1 MKCTRMLQR
10 KLQDWSQPARVE
22 GIEIIYPDSHLTSW
36 GSLNPR
42 GLRGLK
48 LYGVGTRSAQRGS
61 QPARVEGIE
70 IKLYELLPSDQSW
83 SQPAR
88 VEGIEMMVAMAA
100 TRLAASVSTREG

>member
-1 MKCTRMLQR
+1 M
-10 KLQDWSQPARVE
+10 
-22 GIEIIYPDSHLTSW
+22 IY
-36 GSLNPR
+36 
-42 GLRGLK
+42 
-48 LYGVGTRSAQRGS
+48 AS

>member
-1 MKCTRMLQR
+1 MPTM
-10 KLQDWSQPARVE
+10 
-22 GIEIIYPDSHLTSW
+22 IY
-36 GSLNPR
+36 
-42 GLRGLK
+42 
-48 LYGVGTRSAQRGS
+48 AS